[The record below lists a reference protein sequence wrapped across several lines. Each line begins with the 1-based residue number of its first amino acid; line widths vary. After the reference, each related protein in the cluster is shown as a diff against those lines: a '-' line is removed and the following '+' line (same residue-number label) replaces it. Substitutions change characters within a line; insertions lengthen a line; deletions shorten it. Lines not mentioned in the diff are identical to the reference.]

1 MTAGRLE
8 VYNGDSE
15 RYITFITPETC
26 HALDKYLDFR
36 REHGEEIKKNSPLFR
51 DKIDPIKGL

>member
-1 MTAGRLE
+1 MIAGRLE
-8 VYNGDSE
+8 VYNGDPE

-36 REHGEEIKKNSPLFR
+36 REHGGNKKEISIISR
-51 DKIDPIKGL
+51 